1 MRHAV
6 FLSRLPLFHQK
17 YFPLAR
23 IPMSGP
29 TYSLLALFGHTCATP
44 TLRALPVRLL
54 VGPPRLANTS
64 RQRTTTSGLSSIT
77 RSSLRESSRL
87 RTLFGWLTRCRSSE
101 SSTAHSCLT
110 HRPVLFRVLFS
121 LTRILSGT
129 LRMM

>member
-1 MRHAV
+1 
-6 FLSRLPLFHQK
+6 
-17 YFPLAR
+17 
-23 IPMSGP
+23 
-29 TYSLLALFGHTCATP
+29 
-44 TLRALPVRLL
+44 
-54 VGPPRLANTS
+54 
-64 RQRTTTSGLSSIT
+64 LSSIT

-110 HRPVLFRVLFS
+110 HRPVLFS